1 MHLACFRHL
10 PLCCVPYRVV
20 GFRLLKLRCSIAVG
34 SHIIQVVGE
43 GLLRPG
49 RKAGGV
55 VIVRIIPTEVVCQLP
70 PDNQLFKKRL
80 RLLRRIAPAQNLQRR
95 PLRRQLAEV
104 QVGRQLRLP
113 VQCRIIA
120 IHAVIVQP
128 VLQKRLQAKLGR
140 LRARLQ
146 PAGFTYPAIEVQP
159 GQQAFNFR

>member
-1 MHLACFRHL
+1 MPPAPE
-10 PLCCVPYRVV
+10 PLVAHVAPGQDLV
-20 GFRLLKLRCSIAVG
+20 
-34 SHIIQVVGE
+34 QE
-43 GLLRPG
+43 GVHV
-49 RKAGGV
+49 GV
-55 VIVRIIPTEVVCQLP
+55 VAEEALALAALVQAQLLGRP
-70 PDNQLFKKRL
+70 APLGGQHALDH
-80 RLLRRIAPAQNLQRR
+80 LLDRDV
-95 PLRRQLAEV
+95 AEV